1 MSPRGLVAVA
11 TALSS
16 LAGTDLTACS
26 AEHSPAPETGY
37 LMGGTIT
44 NLRTDGLVL
53 RLGCQFSTIVE
64 PDLLVPAGATR
75 FTFPKR
81 VIDTSRCFFEIAA
94 QPQPQTCWWQQP
106 YPNVGNADVNDLA
119 VACTASGTF
128 ALTGTQ
134 SSNSG
139 HSATLL
145 PNGMVLIAG
154 GSAVDSTLNTAE
166 LYDPVTGNFKATG
179 SLNVARTY
187 HQATLLANGMV
198 LVSGGRG
205 FGGLAS
211 AELYDPV
218 RGIFTTTANM
228 TVPRYNHSSTL
239 LPNGKV
245 LIAGG
250 ANDSAE
256 QYLASAELYDPDAGA
271 FVVTGNLRGPSY
283 SQSATLLNN
292 GLVLVVGG
300 DGTNLAQLYDPSS
313 GSFSLTGSMIL
324 ARGAPQA
331 TLLQN
336 GKVLLTGGE
345 GPPYGDDQTA
355 AEVYDPVT
363 GTFASAGNTI
373 SCHSA
378 ATLLA
383 NGMVLFTGGG
393 ISSGFCDHP
402 AGVGWTNG
410 SFSEAT
416 DAELY
421 DPSTGTFEFVMN
433 LNLFRSYPH
442 TGTLLPN
449 GMVLITGGARVV
461 PPGIPA
467 TVNTAERFSF
477 P

>member
-1 MSPRGLVAVA
+1 
-11 TALSS
+11 
-16 LAGTDLTACS
+16 
-26 AEHSPAPETGY
+26 
-37 LMGGTIT
+37 MGGTIT

-53 RLGCQFSTIVE
+53 RLGCQFSTLVE
-64 PDLLVPAGATR
+64 PDLVVPAGATR
-75 FTFPKR
+75 FTFSKR
-81 VIDTSRCFFEIAA
+81 VTDPSRCDFSIAV
-94 QPQPQTCWWQQP
+94 QPQPQTCWWHAP
-106 YPNVGNADVNDLA
+106 FPIAGNADVNDLA
-119 VACTASGTF
+119 VACTAPGEF
-128 ALTGTQ
+128 VLTGTQ

-145 PNGMVLIAG
+145 SNGMVLVAG
-154 GSAVDSTLNTAE
+154 GLPVSGATTLNTAE
-166 LYDPVTGNFKATG
+166 LYDPATGTFNATG
-179 SLNVARTY
+179 SLNVGRAY

-198 LVSGGRG
+198 LVSGG

-218 RGIFTTTANM
+218 RGIFTITGNM
-228 TVPRYNHSSTL
+228 AVPRRGHSSTL

-250 ANDSAE
+250 ADDSPISTD

-271 FVVTGNLRGPSY
+271 FVVTGSLGAPSFGH
-283 SQSATLLNN
+283 SATLLNN

-300 DGTNLAQLYDPSS
+300 DGTDMAQLYDPSS
-313 GSFSLTGSMIL
+313 GLFSLTGSMIL

-331 TLLQN
+331 TLLQS

-355 AEVYDPVT
+355 AELYDPVT
-363 GTFASAGNTI
+363 GTFTSAGNTFG
-373 SCHSA
+373 CHSA

-383 NGMVLFTGGG
+383 NGMTLLTGGG
-393 ISSGFCDHP
+393 ISSVFCDHP
-402 AGVGWTNG
+402 VGVSWTNG
-410 SFSEAT
+410 SHSEST

-421 DPSTGTFEFVMN
+421 DPLTGTFEFTMQ
-433 LNLFRSYPH
+433 LNLFRSSPH

-449 GMVLITGGARVV
+449 GMVLVTGGVLGV

-467 TVNTAERFSF
+467 TVNTAELFSV